1 MTYTCTECDATKTE
15 SIPPLHV
22 HSWSESWSGS
32 GEYHWHDCQADGC
45 DISDNSLKVGYE
57 AHEWNAGVVTTAA
70 TTLAAGVKTYTCA
83 VCGETKTEQ
92 IPILP
97 TPSHTHAWSSQWQ
110 YDSSHHW
117 NNCTASG
124 CPVTSNADKYG
135 YAPHS
140 FGAWRIVTEATAG
153 KEGSMERRCVC
164 GYVERKTIPASQ
176 EQAQH
181 VHSWSSWQFTA
192 PNYWQRSC
200 SSCGSLDIKISQVTK
215 PSITSGAKA
224 TWKQGSSDVLRFT
237 SSAPL
242 SEFVSVT
249 LNGFTLS
256 ESYYS
261 KAEGST
267 IITLNKACLDQLK
280 AGTHTIAIH
289 SLGGTAETTFT
300 VKASGQQSSVPSQSV
315 NPWSAPKTGDSAN
328 MGLWIGLIVLSL
340 AGAAAVAVIIVKS
353 KRKQK

>member
-1 MTYTCTECDATKTE
+1 M
-15 SIPPLHV
+15 
-22 HSWSESWSGS
+22 
-32 GEYHWHDCQADGC
+32 
-45 DISDNSLKVGYE
+45 
-57 AHEWNAGVVTTAA
+57 
-70 TTLAAGVKTYTCA
+70 
-83 VCGETKTEQ
+83 
-92 IPILP
+92 
-97 TPSHTHAWSSQWQ
+97 
-110 YDSSHHW
+110 
-117 NNCTASG
+117 
-124 CPVTSNADKYG
+124 
-135 YAPHS
+135 
-140 FGAWRIVTEATAG
+140 
-153 KEGSMERRCVC
+153 
-164 GYVERKTIPASQ
+164 
-176 EQAQH
+176 
-181 VHSWSSWQFTA
+181 
-192 PNYWQRSC
+192 
-200 SSCGSLDIKISQVTK
+200 TK

-267 IITLNKACLDQLK
+267 VITLNKACLDQLK

-300 VKASGQQSSVPSQSV
+300 VKASGQQSSVPNQSV

-353 KRKQK
+353 KRK